1 MRPQAARRLAFA
13 DSLWVAGALVAAM
26 APLLPRLPWWVAALA
41 GTVGAWHLYAARLR
55 LPAPRRWIT
64 GLLALGIAAAVY
76 LQFRT
81 LFGRDAGIALLIG
94 MLALKLLETRTARDG
109 VLLLALAFFLVLT
122 HFLFSQSIASAIYLF
137 ACVWTVTAGMVRLQH
152 PAARPVFAL
161 RTAGT
166 LLVQS
171 LPLML
176 IVFLFFPRVQGPL
189 WGTPADAYTGLSGLS
204 DTMTPGSVSRLIL
217 SDNVAFR
224 ARFEGPLPARD
235 HLYWR
240 GPVLTQFDGRAWTAA
255 WARVQRAPAFDST
268 VPAVEYE
275 VTLEAHNKRW
285 LFALDLP
292 ARVPA
297 QAAATVDYQLLAR
310 EPVTTRRRYAM
321 ASHLDYLAGVDDG
334 AAALKPLLHLP
345 PGSNPRTA
353 DFARNLRARHA
364 SDDAY
369 IAAVLARFRNEQFVY
384 TLEPPPL
391 NDHPVDAFLFETR
404 AGFCEHSASAFTV
417 LMRAAGI
424 PARVVTGYLGGD
436 VNPVGD
442 YLIVRQA
449 DAHAWSEV
457 WLRERGWVR
466 VDPTAAVSPLRVE
479 RGVAAA
485 VEGEAPLPLLVRTDF
500 ALLREVA
507 HRWDALAHTWN
518 LWVLGYTAERQRI
531 MVEKLGVEASWRT
544 LGIALAVTGALALT
558 ITALVMLT
566 PRRRRRRDEVQRLYL
581 DWCARLARRGLPR
594 APHEGPHDYAR
605 RIARWRPELA
615 AAAGK
620 VVEVYAELRYAARG
634 ANTDVATLK
643 AAIRRM
649 RGAL

>member
-1 MRPQAARRLAFA
+1 MRPQAARRLAFDDA
-13 DSLWVAGALVAAM
+13 LWIAGALAAAM
-26 APLLPRLPWWVAALA
+26 APLLPRLPWWVATLAAVLA
-41 GTVGAWHLYAARLR
+41 GWHLYASRLR

-64 GLLALGIAAAVY
+64 ALLALGIAAAVY

-94 MLALKLLETRTARDG
+94 MLALKLVETRTARDG

-122 HFLFSQSIASAIYLF
+122 HFLFSQSIATAVYLF
-137 ACVWTVTAGMVRLQH
+137 VCVWAITAGMVRLQH
-152 PAARPVFAL
+152 ATARPLFAA

-166 LLVQS
+166 LLLQS

-176 IVFLFFPRVQGPL
+176 LLFVLFPRVQGPL

-224 ARFEGPLPARD
+224 VRFDGPLPARER
-235 HLYWR
+235 LYWR
-240 GPVLTQFDGRAWTAA
+240 GPVLTQFDGRTWTAA
-255 WARVQRAPAFDST
+255 WARPQRAPSFDSS
-268 VPAVEYE
+268 VPPVDYE

-292 ARVPA
+292 ARVPS

-321 ASHLDYLAGVDDG
+321 ASYLDYVAGADDSP
-334 AAALKPLLHLP
+334 ALLKPLLHLP
-345 PGSNPRTA
+345 SGTNPRA
-353 DFARNLRARHA
+353 VDYARTLRARHA
-364 SDDAY
+364 SDEAY
-369 IAAVLARFRNEQFVY
+369 IAAVLARFREERYVY
-384 TLEPPPL
+384 TLEPPML
-391 NDHPVDAFLFETR
+391 EGDPVDAFLFDTR
-404 AGFCEHSASAFTV
+404 AGFCEHYASAFTV

-436 VNPVGD
+436 ENPVGD

-457 WLRERGWVR
+457 WLRGRGWVR
-466 VDPTAAVSPLRVE
+466 VDATAAVSPLRVE

-485 VEGEAPLPLLVRTDF
+485 VDGESPLPLLVRTDL
-500 ALLREVA
+500 ALLRELA

-518 LWVLGYTAERQRI
+518 LWVLGYTPERQRI
-531 MVEKLGVEASWRT
+531 MVEKFGFEASWRT
-544 LGIALAVTGALALT
+544 LGSALAVTGALVLA
-558 ITALVMLT
+558 ITALVMLR
-566 PRRRRRRDEVQRLYL
+566 PRRREQRDDVQRLYL
-581 DWCARLARRGLPR
+581 DWCALLARKGLPR
-594 APHEGPHDYAR
+594 APHEGPRDYAS
-605 RIARWRPELA
+605 RIAHWRPELA
-615 AAAGK
+615 T
-620 VVEVYAELRYAARG
+620 AARG
-634 ANTDVATLK
+634 VVDAYTGLRYGARRADTELAALK

-649 RGAL
+649 REAL